1 VLGVFFLVGRKR
13 SDVKKVQVNVEV
25 PLELRDALKEAG
37 ANFTQLFLN
46 AAYDFLD
53 KHHKSTK

>member
-1 VLGVFFLVGRKR
+1 MGRKR